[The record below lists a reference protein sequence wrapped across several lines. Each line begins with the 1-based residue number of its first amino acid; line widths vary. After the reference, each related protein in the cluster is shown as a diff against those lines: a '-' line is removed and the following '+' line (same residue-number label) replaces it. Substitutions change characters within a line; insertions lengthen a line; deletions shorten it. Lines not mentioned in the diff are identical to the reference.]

1 MSDVGPSDERT
12 PAELQTRI
20 DELEDGARADQKHIG
35 ELEDSAGADQK
46 HIGELTD
53 QGILDRSRIRG
64 LEDQGILDRH
74 RIDLLEAAAGA
85 DQELIAHL
93 EAEGIIDRD
102 KITNLET
109 ALITARRIG
118 AAMGVLMFSR
128 HVPDEQAFD
137 LLREASQRAHRK
149 LRDIA
154 EDVVFT

>member
-12 PAELQTRI
+12 PAELRARI
-20 DELEDGARADQKHIG
+20 DELENSAR
-35 ELEDSAGADQK
+35 ADQK

-53 QGILDRSRIRG
+53 QGILDRSQIRG
-64 LEDQGILDRH
+64 LEDQGILDRD
-74 RIDLLEAAAGA
+74 RIDLLEAAART

-102 KITNLET
+102 KITNFET
-109 ALITARRIG
+109 ALITARWIG

-128 HVPDEQAFD
+128 HVTDEQAFD
-137 LLREASQRAHRK
+137 LLREASQRTHRK

-154 EDVVFT
+154 EDVLLTGALES